1 MGEVVHR
8 LDAGDIEANDIEDSV
23 GEPADRVRADLDD
36 DHDVRARRLGQ
47 ALAETAAQIDD
58 RHHDPAQIVNPA
70 DTVALLWQIGDIRPT
85 LDLAHR
91 HDVDAVLIVPDGK
104 ADELGGNRRGARRV
118 GAGFGEPGC
127 HSHLVGW
134 DF

>member
-58 RHHDPAQIVNPA
+58 RHHDPAQIVNPR
-70 DTVALLWQIGDIRPT
+70 T
-85 LDLAHR
+85 
-91 HDVDAVLIVPDGK
+91 
-104 ADELGGNRRGARRV
+104 
-118 GAGFGEPGC
+118 
-127 HSHLVGW
+127 
-134 DF
+134 